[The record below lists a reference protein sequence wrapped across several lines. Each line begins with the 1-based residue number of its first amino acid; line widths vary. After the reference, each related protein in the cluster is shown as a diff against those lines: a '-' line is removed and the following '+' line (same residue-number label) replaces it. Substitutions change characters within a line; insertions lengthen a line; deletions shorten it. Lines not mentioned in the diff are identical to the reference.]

1 MEGDE
6 CYKVL
11 KALYK
16 SVLKHSSCITYE
28 ISLKCKSERF
38 SFVPLVLN
46 ETTFTESKESFSELK
61 F

>member
-11 KALYK
+11 KALYQP
-16 SVLKHSSCITYE
+16 VLKHSSCITYE
-28 ISLKCKSERF
+28 ISLKCKFELF
-38 SFVPLVLN
+38 SFVPWVLN

>member
-16 SVLKHSSCITYE
+16 SALKHSSCITYE
-28 ISLKCKSERF
+28 FSLKCKSERF

-46 ETTFTESKESFSELK
+46 ETFTESKESFSELK